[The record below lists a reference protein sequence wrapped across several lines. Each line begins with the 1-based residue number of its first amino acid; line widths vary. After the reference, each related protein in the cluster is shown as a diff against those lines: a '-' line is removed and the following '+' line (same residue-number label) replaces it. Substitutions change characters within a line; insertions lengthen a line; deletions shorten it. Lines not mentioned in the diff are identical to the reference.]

1 MAGVKIAQPKV
12 VSRAEWLRARK
23 QLLVKEKEPSRQRDA
38 VSRERFNLTDWA
50 RHHDN
55 Y

>member
-1 MAGVKIAQPKV
+1 VAQ
-12 VSRAEWLRARK
+12 ARK
-23 QLLVKEKEPSRQRDA
+23 QLLVKEKELSRQRDA